1 MMPTEQQQPAQ
12 QNDDTPQPAAPVEP
26 LDRCEVTLV
35 HADLVD
41 GLRDRLPRPEA
52 SEAVAELFKLLADA
66 SRCRLMVALVEAGE
80 LCVCDLAAVAGMS
93 QSNVSHHLR
102 VLRAAS
108 VVRARRAGKMV
119 YYSPDDEHVRL
130 LLDVAYRHMRHGSTA
145 DEAPQRRTTADE
157 AAVNRVGAR

>member
-1 MMPTEQQQPAQ
+1 MRLLEQNESAAGPAGAQ
-12 QNDDTPQPAAPVEP
+12 QRATAAGP
-26 LDRCEVTLV
+26 LDHCEVTLV

-41 GLRDRLPRPEA
+41 GLRDRLPKPEE
-52 SEAVAELFKLLADA
+52 SEAVADMFKLLADG

-102 VLRAAS
+102 VLRAAA

-130 LLDVAYRHMRHGSTA
+130 LLDVAYRHARHSA
-145 DEAPQRRTTADE
+145 DAE
-157 AAVNRVGAR
+157 AAQTGGDDAS

>member
-1 MMPTEQQQPAQ
+1 MELVEDEQSAAERETERRPT
-12 QNDDTPQPAAPVEP
+12 APVEP
-26 LDRCEVTLV
+26 VDRCEVTLV
-35 HADLVD
+35 HAELVD

-52 SEAVAELFKLLADA
+52 SEAVADLFKLLADA
-66 SRCRLMVALVEAGE
+66 SRCRLLVALAEAGE

-102 VLRAAS
+102 VLRAHA

-130 LLDVAYRHMRHGSTA
+130 LLDVAYRHMGHGATGTGTHA
-145 DEAPQRRTTADE
+145 ATEAGSA
-157 AAVNRVGAR
+157 

>member
-1 MMPTEQQQPAQ
+1 MKLIEQEQSSAGRKGGPRLTASG
-12 QNDDTPQPAAPVEP
+12 AA

-35 HADLVD
+35 HTELVD

-52 SEAVAELFKLLADA
+52 SEAVADLFKLLADA
-66 SRCRLMVALVEAGE
+66 SRCRLLMALVEAGE

-102 VLRAAS
+102 VLRSHA
-108 VVRARRAGKMV
+108 VVRARRDGKMV

-130 LLDVAYRHMRHGSTA
+130 LLGVAYRHMGHGVATI
-145 DEAPQRRTTADE
+145 DPQTIGE
-157 AAVNRVGAR
+157 VGAR

>member
-1 MMPTEQQQPAQ
+1 MKPTERQQPTQRTDAA
-12 QNDDTPQPAAPVEP
+12 PHAAAPVEP

-35 HADLVD
+35 HADLVG

-66 SRCRLMVALVEAGE
+66 SRCRLLVALVEAGE

-102 VLRAAS
+102 VLRAHS

-119 YYSPDDEHVRL
+119 FYSPDDEHVRL
-130 LLDVAYRHMRHGSTA
+130 LLDVAYRHMRHGTGA
-145 DEAPQRRTTADE
+145 DEAPHKRTTAGE
-157 AAVNRVGAR
+157 AVTSRVGAG

>member
-1 MMPTEQQQPAQ
+1 MELIERNQSAGQAGELP
-12 QNDDTPQPAAPVEP
+12 PAAPVETI
-26 LDRCEVTLV
+26 DRCEVTLV
-35 HADLVD
+35 HAELVD

-66 SRCRLMVALVEAGE
+66 SRCRLLVALAEAGE

-102 VLRAAS
+102 VLRAHA

-130 LLDVAYRHMRHGSTA
+130 LLDVAYRHMDHGSPPTHSQA
-145 DEAPQRRTTADE
+145 LGEA
-157 AAVNRVGAR
+157 GAR